1 MSDFTQS
8 KIIKPPSPPG
18 SQEWVA
24 ETGPLQIYL
33 SDPTVSEIMV
43 NGPRSIFVERNGQ
56 IERAKVA
63 FNSIEELN
71 KVVLSIARAAGKELS
86 RKSPCLDARLSDGSR
101 VNIVV
106 QPVAVDGPLL
116 TIRKARPV
124 AFDLR
129 NLVHSGFFDEKCLYF
144 LNVCVVNRVNILVS
158 GGTSSGKTTL
168 LNALLSLVPKTERLV
183 TIEDTLELIIKQENV
198 ARMEARG
205 SSAYDD
211 GIEAVELIKNAL
223 RMRPDRIIVGECRGP
238 EAWDMLQA
246 MNSGHEGSMS
256 TVHSNSAR
264 DALRRIE
271 SLVLIGEAGSP
282 SELARSHIGGILNV
296 VIQVE
301 RDPVGKRYV
310 SEIAEVTGF
319 EGGEIRIEQLFR
331 RDQSKGLRSCGRIP
345 QFYQNSRRNVLQFPP
360 KFFDEDHVVTLEGFG
375 KK

>member
-8 KIIKPPSPPG
+8 KILKPPSPPG

-56 IERAKVA
+56 IERAKVT
-63 FNSIEELN
+63 FNSYEELN
-71 KVVLSIARAAGKELS
+71 KIVLSIARAAGKELS

-183 TIEDTLELIIKQENV
+183 TIEDTLELIIKQEGGQCFGQFGF
-198 ARMEARG
+198 AHA
-205 SSAYDD
+205 
-211 GIEAVELIKNAL
+211 
-223 RMRPDRIIVGECRGP
+223 CRT
-238 EAWDMLQA
+238 EK
-246 MNSGHEGSMS
+246 HE
-256 TVHSNSAR
+256 
-264 DALRRIE
+264 
-271 SLVLIGEAGSP
+271 
-282 SELARSHIGGILNV
+282 
-296 VIQVE
+296 
-301 RDPVGKRYV
+301 
-310 SEIAEVTGF
+310 
-319 EGGEIRIEQLFR
+319 
-331 RDQSKGLRSCGRIP
+331 
-345 QFYQNSRRNVLQFPP
+345 
-360 KFFDEDHVVTLEGFG
+360 
-375 KK
+375 